1 MKIFIQYEF
10 KTFIFNLYFSN
21 IVAMGNFDLSK
32 YPHVNAWFEK
42 VKGEIPNYEGT
53 CGEGAV
59 GFGKLFNRALNK
71 EK

>member
-1 MKIFIQYEF
+1 
-10 KTFIFNLYFSN
+10 
-21 IVAMGNFDLSK
+21 MGNFDLSK